1 MKQTI
6 VRLCTKITL
15 ITAVIGSG
23 LLHIVFAQF
32 ATDEHLPE
40 GLGVAQF
47 TPSDELI
54 FPADTDRWVVLGTN
68 IGGDY
73 SDAEFDPKDPGMIGV
88 VQMEPNAYTYLLENG
103 KYADGTMLLLS
114 FYATQ
119 EKPEPEL
126 SGFVQG
132 ELSAREIHVIDRMR
146 YQDSRGFY
154 LFAADGNGPSEMLP
168 AGNECVQCHAEH
180 GDFDS
185 TFTQFY
191 PTIRDVVSQ
200 DAEQTT
206 PTVGE

>member
-1 MKQTI
+1 MKQNI

-23 LLHIVFAQF
+23 LFHIVFAQF
-32 ATDEHLPE
+32 ATDEHLSE
-40 GLGVAQF
+40 GLGVARF
-47 TPSDELI
+47 TSSDELI

-73 SDAEFDPKDPGMIGV
+73 SDAEFNPKDPGNIGV
-88 VQMEPNAYTYLLENG
+88 VQMEPNAYIYLLENG
-103 KYADGTMLLLS
+103 EYADGTMLLLS
-114 FYATQ
+114 FYETQ

-154 LFAADGNGPSEMLP
+154 MFAADGNGPSEMLP
-168 AGNECVQCHAEH
+168 AGNVCVQCHAEH

-200 DAEQTT
+200 GAEQTIS
-206 PTVGE
+206 TVGE

>member
-1 MKQTI
+1 MNQTI
-6 VRLCTKITL
+6 VRLCTRTTL
-15 ITAVIGSG
+15 LAAVIGLGSF
-23 LLHIVFAQF
+23 HIVLAQS
-32 ATDEHLPE
+32 AADEHLPE
-40 GLGVAQF
+40 NLGVAQF

-54 FPADTDRWVVLGTN
+54 FPADTDRWVVLGAN

-88 VQMEPNAYTYLLENG
+88 VQMEPNAYSYLLENG

-114 FYATQ
+114 FYAAQ

-132 ELSAREIHVIDRMR
+132 ELSAREIHVIDRVK
-146 YQDSRGFY
+146 YQDNRAFY
-154 LFAADGNGPSEMLP
+154 MFAADGNGPSEMLP

-180 GDFDS
+180 ADFDS

-191 PTIRDVVSQ
+191 PTIRDVVDQ
-200 DAEQTT
+200 GAE
-206 PTVGE
+206 

>member
-23 LLHIVFAQF
+23 LFHIVFAQS
-32 ATDEHLPE
+32 AGDEHLAE
-40 GLGVAQF
+40 SLGVAQF

-114 FYATQ
+114 FYETQ

-154 LFAADGNGPSEMLP
+154 LFAADGNGPSEMLR

-185 TFTQFY
+185 TFTQLY